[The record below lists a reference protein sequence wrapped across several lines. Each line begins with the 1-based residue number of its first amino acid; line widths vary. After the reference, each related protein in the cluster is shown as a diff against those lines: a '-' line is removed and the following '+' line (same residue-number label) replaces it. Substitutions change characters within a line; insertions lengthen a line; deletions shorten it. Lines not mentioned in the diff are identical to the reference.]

1 MTKYSDLANKTILIT
16 GGANGIGAAMVEA
29 FCDQGAHV
37 SFCDLDRESG
47 ERLLKKHQGSVDFTV
62 LDLCRE
68 SQIRAWIAKT
78 VKNRGQIHGLINNA
92 ASDPR
97 IPFETMSSKQW
108 DQLFS
113 RNLRAHFLTAQAAAP
128 HMKKGAS
135 IINFSS
141 ITVHVTPV
149 EMTAYVATKAGI
161 QGFTRSLARE
171 LGPKG
176 IRVNT
181 ISPGWVMTPRQL
193 KEFVTPSVKRMIR
206 RVQCIPDL
214 IKPEE
219 IASIALFLSSSD
231 SSALTG
237 QELLADRG
245 WAHS

>member
-1 MTKYSDLANKTILIT
+1 MTKYSDLSKKTILIT
-16 GGANGIGAAMVEA
+16 GGANGIGEAMVEA
-29 FCDQGAHV
+29 FWHQGAHV
-37 SFCDLDRESG
+37 SFCDLDREAGKRLVSRLK
-47 ERLLKKHQGSVDFTV
+47 ERVTFTA

-68 SQIRAWIAKT
+68 SQIRSWVKKIATKQ
-78 VKNRGQIHGLINNA
+78 GEIHGLINNA

-97 IPFETMSSKQW
+97 IPFAAMSSQQW
-108 DQLFS
+108 DQLFA
-113 RNLRAHFLTAQAAAP
+113 RNLRAHFLTAQAVTP
-128 HMKKGAS
+128 HMNKGAS

-141 ITVHVTPV
+141 ITVHVTPP
-149 EMTAYVATKAGI
+149 EMTAYVSTKAGI

-193 KEFVTPSVKRMIR
+193 KEFVTPSVKRMIK

-214 IKPEE
+214 LKPTE
-219 IASIALFLSSSD
+219 IASIALFLSSSE